1 VVGGNLAGDRG
12 RHHDEGGDLMG
23 GLDGDLAV
31 VLGAACWAAAFCV
44 VGDSRATGTDIAAC
58 GGLMEGKKQARF
70 CALGGVRR
78 SWVEQLVSIR
88 WVGLVLS
95 KSYIIERI

>member
-1 VVGGNLAGDRG
+1 MLGGSVRAERRRRRPRG
-12 RHHDEGGDLMG
+12 V
-23 GLDGDLAV
+23 LDDDLAV
-31 VLGAACWAAAFCV
+31 V
-44 VGDSRATGTDIAAC
+44 GDSWATGTDIVAC